1 MTDLQ
6 IKLIDG
12 PGDEAIEAFVYRDP
26 RTLVYASPSYIGLV
40 AAETRSRPYWLTA
53 LDASGLRGAL
63 PLLVK
68 EGALGPVVNSLAFYG
83 SNGGIIVHN
92 DCQQVWLSL
101 VRAFDAFGERIGAVA
116 STLITNP
123 LVADHELYD
132 SHLPYDLRDQ
142 RIGQFTIF
150 PEDRHPA
157 SLMALFDDP
166 RPRNIRKAQR
176 SGLTVST
183 SQSDEAIAFLHATH
197 DQNIRSIGGLPKRLK
212 FFQQIPKWL
221 PHNAWNIYLAELD
234 GQRVAA
240 LLLLYGNQTVE
251 YFTPCVVEQHR
262 SSQALPL
269 LIYDAMVD
277 AMASGYRQWNWGG
290 TWLTQ
295 DGVYAFKKKWGTQDI
310 NYHYF
315 TRLRSP
321 ELRNTSRETLLR
333 EYSGFYVL
341 PFSALVSAGANQ
353 EET

>member
-6 IKLIDG
+6 FNLIDG
-12 PGDEAIEAFVYRDP
+12 PGNGAIEAFVYRDP

-40 AAETRSRPYWLTA
+40 AAETQSKPYWLTA
-53 LDASGLRGAL
+53 QDASGLRGAL

-68 EGALGPVVNSLAFYG
+68 HGALGPVVNSLAFYG
-83 SNGGIIVHN
+83 SNGGAIVP
-92 DCQQVWLSL
+92 DGDQQAWLAL

-123 LVADHELYD
+123 LFAEHDLYD
-132 SHLPYDLRDQ
+132 AHLPHDLKDQ

-150 PEDRHPA
+150 PEDMQPA
-157 SLMALFDDP
+157 SLMSLFDDP

-176 SGLTVST
+176 GGLIVST
-183 SQSDEAIAFLHATH
+183 SRSDEAIAFLHATH
-197 DQNIRSIGGLPKRLK
+197 DQNIRSIGGLPKRLE
-212 FFQQIPKWL
+212 FFQQIPKQL
-221 PHNAWNIYLAELD
+221 PRNAWNIYLAELD

-310 NYHYF
+310 RYHYF
-315 TRLRSP
+315 IRLHSP
-321 ELRNTSRETLLR
+321 ELRKTSRETLLR

>member
-12 PGDEAIEAFVYRDP
+12 LGDEAIEAFVYRDS

-40 AAETRSRPYWLTA
+40 AAETQSRPYWLIA
-53 LDASGLRGAL
+53 QDVSGLRGAL

-83 SNGGIIVHN
+83 SNGGVIVHD

-123 LVADHELYD
+123 LVADHALYN

-150 PEDRHPA
+150 PEDQQPA

-197 DQNIRSIGGLPKRLK
+197 DQNIRSIGGLPKRLE
-212 FFQQIPKWL
+212 FFQQIPKRL
-221 PHNAWNIYLAELD
+221 PRNAWNIYLAELD

-295 DGVYAFKKKWGTQDI
+295 DGVYAFKKKWGTRDI
-310 NYHYF
+310 RYHYF
-315 TRLRSP
+315 TRLRSAG
-321 ELRNTSRETLLR
+321 LRDTTRETLLR
-333 EYSGFYVL
+333 EYPGFYVL
-341 PFSALVSAGANQ
+341 PFSALASAGANQ

>member
-40 AAETRSRPYWLTA
+40 AAETQSKPYWLTA
-53 LDASGLRGAL
+53 QDASGLRGAL

-68 EGALGPVVNSLAFYG
+68 HGALGAVVNSLAFYG
-83 SNGGIIVHN
+83 SNGGVIVHD

-123 LVADHELYD
+123 LVADHALYEAY
-132 SHLPYDLRDQ
+132 LPHDLRDE

-150 PEDRHPA
+150 PEDRQTA

-183 SQSDEAIAFLHATH
+183 SQSDQAIAFLHATH
-197 DQNIRSIGGLPKRLK
+197 DQNIRSIGGLPKRLE
-212 FFQQIPKWL
+212 FFKQIPERL
-221 PHNAWNIYLAELD
+221 PPAAWNIYLAELN
-234 GQRVAA
+234 GERVAA
-240 LLLLYGNQTVE
+240 LLLFYGNQTVE

-269 LIYDAMVD
+269 LIHDAMVD
-277 AMASGYRQWNWGG
+277 AMAAGYRQWNWGG

-295 DGVYAFKKKWGTQDI
+295 DGVYAFKKKWGTLDI
-310 NYHYF
+310 RYHYF
-315 TRLRSP
+315 TRLRSAG
-321 ELRNTSRETLLR
+321 LRDTTRETLLS
-333 EYSGFYVL
+333 EYPGFYVL
-341 PFSALVSAGANQ
+341 PFSALAHTGDNQ
-353 EET
+353 EST

>member
-1 MTDLQ
+1 MSALHTQ
-6 IKLIDG
+6 LIEG

-26 RTLVYASPSYIGLV
+26 RTLIYASPGYIDLV
-40 AAETRSRPYWLTA
+40 AAETQSTPYWLTTQ
-53 LDASGLRGAL
+53 DASGLRAAL

-83 SNGGIIVHN
+83 SNGGAIVP
-92 DCQQVWLSL
+92 DGDRQAWLAV

-123 LVADHELYD
+123 LVADHALYE
-132 SHLPYDLRDQ
+132 SHLPHELRDE
-142 RIGQFTIF
+142 RIGQFTVF
-150 PEDRHPA
+150 PEDRQAA

-176 SGLTVST
+176 SGMTVSK

-197 DQNIRSIGGLPKRLK
+197 DQNIRSIGGLPKRLG
-212 FFQQIPKWL
+212 FFQQIPTRL
-221 PHNAWNIYLAELD
+221 PRDAWTIYLAELD
-234 GQRVAA
+234 GERVAA

-269 LIYDAMVD
+269 LIHDAMVD
-277 AMASGYRQWNWGG
+277 AMAAGYRQWNWGG

-310 NYHYF
+310 RYHYF
-315 TRLRSP
+315 TRLRSAK
-321 ELRNTSRETLLR
+321 LRDATRETLLR
-333 EYSGFYVL
+333 EYPGFYVL
-341 PFSALVSAGANQ
+341 PFSALASAEANQ
-353 EET
+353 ETT